1 MSDLSREEANEIAER
16 AADRAVHNLF
26 RALGVNVNEQ
36 EDLNALRADL
46 IYSRRLR
53 RLTESTSS
61 RAWMVV
67 VALVAAGMA
76 FSFWAW
82 VKDAVG
88 IQ

>member
-1 MSDLSREEANEIAER
+1 MTDLSREEANEIADR
-16 AADRAVHNLF
+16 AAGKAVGNLF
-26 RALGVNVNEQ
+26 RALGVDVSDQ
-36 EDLNALRADL
+36 RDLNDLRADL

-61 RAWMVV
+61 RAWMAV

-82 VKDAVG
+82 VKDAAG